1 MGGID
6 KGLMALAGRP
16 MIAHAIERLRPQ
28 VAKLAISANG
38 DPSRFAP
45 FGLPVVTDDPPEFS
59 GPLAGVLAGLEF
71 CAHSGV
77 RLIHVA
83 TLPADTP
90 LAPEDFVAR
99 LHAAR
104 RAANAEI
111 VVAVSHGQIH
121 HVAALWPAAIA
132 GGLAPRNCRRG
143 RAQGGNFRRA
153 IRRDDGRVAG
163 RTARPVLQR
172 QYARGPRTR
181 RGGPCRAVTR
191 RRRAPTVTTRAQP
204 TSFRL
209 RRASAAA
216 SYRGR
221 RRRRPRRRGSGSA
234 RR

>member
-1 MGGID
+1 MTEDQANTDSAATLGLVLDGGRARRMGGID

-28 VAKLAISANG
+28 VARLAISANG

-77 RLIHVA
+77 RLMHVA

-111 VVAVSHGQIH
+111 VVAVSHGTIH

-132 GGLAPRNCRRG
+132 EDL
-143 RAQGGNFRRA
+143 RRA
-153 IRRDDGRVAG
+153 IVEEGVRKVETFA
-163 RTARPVLQR
+163 ARYAVTTVEWPVEPLDPFSNVNTPEDL
-172 QYARGPRTR
+172 ARAEAAHAALS
-181 RGGPCRAVTR
+181 RGGGA
-191 RRRAPTVTTRAQP
+191 
-204 TSFRL
+204 L
-209 RRASAAA
+209 RR
-216 SYRGR
+216 
-221 RRRRPRRRGSGSA
+221 
-234 RR
+234 

>member
-1 MGGID
+1 MTEDQANTDSAATLGLVLDGGRARRMGGID

-71 CAHSGV
+71 CAHRGV

-111 VVAVSHGQIH
+111 VVAVSHGKSTTS
-121 HVAALWPAAIA
+121 L
-132 GGLAPRNCRRG
+132 RS
-143 RAQGGNFRRA
+143 
-153 IRRDDGRVAG
+153 
-163 RTARPVLQR
+163 
-172 QYARGPRTR
+172 GP
-181 RGGPCRAVTR
+181 P
-191 RRRAPTVTTRAQP
+191 
-204 TSFRL
+204 RL
-209 RRASAAA
+209 RRTCAAQLSKRA
-216 SYRGR
+216 CARWKLS
-221 RRRRPRRRGSGSA
+221 PRDTP
-234 RR
+234 